1 MAMATTLPSSCANDV
16 AMLASES
23 TGRRRNFRRSTA
35 RKTAMAS
42 DPDDNADDD
51 ATGGDAAA
59 AVAAADGDP
68 VDTYAAANDAATSSD

>member
-51 ATGGDAAA
+51 ATDGDAA
-59 AVAAADGDP
+59 AVAAADGGP
-68 VDTYAAANDAATSSD
+68 VGTYAAANDAATSSD